1 MMSDGIGFSLL
12 SEGSTS
18 LTSAV
23 SVGIADGHGLEKS
36 LPTSSGRRALEKR
49 SLDFDLITSINVLQ
63 HIYIFFFF
71 IAYRAFGMTLF

>member
-1 MMSDGIGFSLL
+1 MMSDGIVFSLL

-49 SLDFDLITSINVLQ
+49 SLDFYLITSQSPISGILVLYV
-63 HIYIFFFF
+63 YIIF
-71 IAYRAFGMTLF
+71 